1 MQTPPQQQA
10 ESRRRQASLD
20 RSKSKSKSKSISGDN
35 VERLTQLLNSALKE
49 KKLAAT
55 SSSSSSSSSSGS
67 GSGSEGERGAG
78 HDESAERVKELE
90 GKLSI
95 AKREFRKYKE
105 ECQALRADRE
115 MHIDEVSIVLP
126 FTDD

>member
-20 RSKSKSKSKSISGDN
+20 RSKSKSKSISRDN

-67 GSGSEGERGAG
+67 VSSSGGEGGAG

>member
-67 GSGSEGERGAG
+67 GSGSGGEGGAG

>member
-20 RSKSKSKSKSISGDN
+20 RSKSKSKSKSISRDN

>member
-67 GSGSEGERGAG
+67 GSGSGSERVAG